1 MSDDP
6 ALDKLKNQI
15 EKAKKEARPVQ
26 FRKTKSLKKFGKFF
40 NVGIELVSGVFM
52 GVGCGLFIDW
62 VFGTSPWGLISL
74 FILGSAAGML
84 NVYRAL
90 TGKETATTKKDPY
103 V

>member
-6 ALDKLKNQI
+6 ALDKLKSQI
-15 EKAKKEARPVQ
+15 EKAKKETRPVQ
-26 FRKTKSLKKFGKFF
+26 LRKPKPLKKFGKFF
-40 NVGIELVSGVFM
+40 NVGVELVSAVFM

-84 NVYRAL
+84 NVYRTL
-90 TGKETATTKKDPY
+90 TGKETTKQDPY